1 MSPTLPALHLDTMDQ
16 VEVIKT
22 GPNMSEDSQGST
34 NSPNSDL
41 SR

>member
-1 MSPTLPALHLDTMDQ
+1 MSPILPELHLDPLDQ

-22 GPNMSEDSQGST
+22 GPNMSEDSQDST